1 MQSLV
6 SRVSKYHTQRPAL
19 NYITSVQPNVSQ
31 SGASALH
38 FIGRHSA
45 LIILV
50 FLAVIGVLVL
60 DDYGVA
66 NDERIQRGITAKA
79 LDYILRGDETILRDE
94 DQFYGLVFEM
104 PLLLVERGMK
114 LEKSRDIWLMRHLLT
129 HLFFLIGGFFCYLLT
144 YRIFGNRLLAVLAM
158 LLFLL
163 HPRLYAHSFFNT
175 KDVPFVSLFMIC
187 LYLTHRAFGKEKVW
201 WFVILGVVV
210 GLLINLRI
218 MGIVLFWGVI
228 AICVL
233 DLFQAS
239 RSIQRKHALTAI
251 GVFVLSGVLTLYA
264 VSPYLWNNPFAGFID
279 WFLAFSQH
287 PTNLNQLFH
296 GELFRSGLVDPPEY
310 VPVWFAITTPPI
322 IIVLGMIGILAVL
335 LRGLGNPLGVLRDT
349 QLQFGLLLVGCFVL
363 PLVAVIVL
371 SSNVYNGWRQ
381 MYFIYAPF
389 CLSAA
394 FGLHW
399 LISVLKMNR
408 MRVGEYG
415 VAGVGI
421 VAVAISMLSIHPHQ
435 HLYFNFSVDR
445 YTPEHLRTQY
455 DMDYWGAIYREGLE
469 QILDLYPSSY
479 INTVGALY
487 SHLNNNW
494 SILPEQDQGRVVLER
509 GGNGDFYITNHHEYQ
524 ISGTVMGMY
533 GPQVYGRKVYNSSV
547 LSVVAVDLSNVDEST
562 AGKYWEHYLSVISD
576 SEAVVQSDWDIYLD
590 DDTLIYIKSPCESSD
605 AEPRFFLHF
614 VPLYPGDLPHHRS
627 LLGHNFDNYDFHFGQ
642 RGVMF
647 DGKCMASV
655 DLPDYDVARIRT
667 GQWVSGEGKILWE
680 ADYNIFKERL
690 PNLLEELLYRNV
702 VPLAR
707 SDFDVYIDKGG
718 LVYFKSAC
726 STDDVDARF
735 FLHVYPVD
743 AKDLRLDQAQSDFW
757 NLDFDFEDR
766 GLIFDGKCLAMMDL
780 PDFDIARMKTGQWNS
795 EQQRYIWE
803 AEFWVAE

>member
-1 MQSLV
+1 MQSFP
-6 SRVSKYHTQRPAL
+6 SRISKYRTQISAL
-19 NYITSVQPNVSQ
+19 NDITAGQPAASQ
-31 SGASALH
+31 SGTSALH

-50 FLAVIGVLVL
+50 LFAVIGVLVL

-66 NDERIQRGITAKA
+66 NDERIQRGITIKA

-104 PLLLVERGMK
+104 PLLLVERVLR
-114 LEKSRDIWLMRHLLT
+114 LEDKRDIWLMRHLLT

-144 YRIFGNRLLAVLAM
+144 YRMFGNRLLAVLAM

-187 LYLTHRAFGKEKVW
+187 LYLTHRTFGKEKVW
-201 WFVILGVVV
+201 RFVILGVAV

-218 MGIVLFWGVI
+218 MGIVLFCGVI
-228 AICVL
+228 AMCVL
-233 DLFQAS
+233 DLFHAWL
-239 RSIQRKHALTAI
+239 SIQRKQALTAV

-264 VSPYLWNNPFAGFID
+264 VSPYLWNNPVTGFIE
-279 WFLAFSQH
+279 WFAAFSQH

-310 VPVWFAITTPPI
+310 VPVWFLITTPP
-322 IIVLGMIGILAVL
+322 VVLTLGMVGILTIL
-335 LRGLGNPLGVLRDT
+335 LRGLGNPLHVLRDT
-349 QLQFGLLLVGCFVL
+349 QLRFGLLLVGCFLL
-363 PLVAVIVL
+363 PIVAVIVL

-389 CLSAA
+389 CLLSA

-399 LISVLKMNR
+399 LMSTIKMNR
-408 MRVGEYG
+408 MRVGAYG

-421 VAVAISMLSIHPHQ
+421 VAVMVSMLSIHPHQ
-435 HLYFNFSVDR
+435 HLYFNLSVDR
-445 YTPEHLRTQY
+445 YTPERLRTQY

-469 QILDLYPSSY
+469 QMLDLYPSSY
-479 INTVGALY
+479 IDAVGGLY
-487 SHLNNNW
+487 SHLNNNL
-494 SILPEQDQGRVVLER
+494 SILPEQDQERVILER
-509 GGNGDFYITNHHEYQ
+509 RGNGDFYITNHHEYQ

-533 GPQVYGRKVYNSSV
+533 GPQVYNRKIYNSSV
-547 LSVVAVDLSNVDEST
+547 LSVVAVDLSNVGESIADKYRERYLYVVSDSEPVFQSEWNVYLDEST
-562 AGKYWEHYLSVISD
+562 L
-576 SEAVVQSDWDIYLD
+576 
-590 DDTLIYIKSPCESSD
+590 TYIKSPCESSD

-614 VPLYPGDLPHHRS
+614 VPLNPSDLPSHRS
-627 LLGHNFDNYDFHFGQ
+627 LLGYNFDNYDFHFGQ

-655 DLPDYDVARIRT
+655 DLPDYDLSRIRT
-667 GQWVSGEGKILWE
+667 GQWISGEGKILWE
-680 ADYNIFKERL
+680 ADYNIFKARL
-690 PNLLEELLYRNV
+690 PNLLEELIVRGV
-702 VPLAR
+702 VPTTR
-707 SDFDVYIDKGG
+707 SNFDIYLNEDT
-718 LVYFKSAC
+718 LVYFKSDC
-726 STDDVDARF
+726 SADDVDARF

-743 AKDLRLDQAQSDFW
+743 AGDLPLDRAQFGFG

-766 GLIFDGKCLAMMDL
+766 GLMSDGRCLAVMDL
-780 PDFDIARMKTGQWNS
+780 PDFDIARIKTGQWDS
-795 EQQRYIWE
+795 EQQHYIWE
-803 AEFWVAE
+803 AEFLVAE